1 MKDKKKMRLAIVFVV
16 LVLGGLVYYW
26 LFNKPNLGHYVFLEI
41 KNQYSAVAHS
51 CEDCSE
57 IKGGLRRQKTK
68 DFIWNINKYG
78 GLSYCSKCMDCDML
92 IEYSKEYNCPFYNN

>member
-1 MKDKKKMRLAIVFVV
+1 MKDKKKMRLAIAFAV
-16 LVLGGLVYYW
+16 LVLGGLIYYW
-26 LFNKPNLGHYVFLEI
+26 FFNKPTLGHYVFLEI

-68 DFIWNINKYG
+68 DFIWNINQYS
-78 GLSYCSKCMDCDML
+78 GLSYCSKCMNCDML
-92 IEYSKEYNCPFYNN
+92 IEYSQKYNCPFSN

>member
-1 MKDKKKMRLAIVFVV
+1 MKDKKKMRLSIAFAV

-26 LFNKPNLGHYVFLEI
+26 LFNKPTLGHYVFLEI

-68 DFIWNINKYG
+68 DFIWNINQCV
-78 GLSYCSKCMDCDML
+78 GLSYCSKCLDCDML
-92 IEYSKEYNCPFYNN
+92 IEYSKEYNCPFSN